1 MSTESINTF
10 NNVGKKW
17 SDDDIE
23 LLKNNYTNNNFSV
36 YKLSIIHHRTMYA
49 ILCQLKKMNI
59 INNLEEAT
67 GYNEYIE
74 FRDKEKESLNHIKN
88 DLFKT
93 DYLEN
98 NLSLEDLATKYNLSN
113 IQVLKK
119 LAKSDILKESD
130 KAIYE
135 ETITNKQERT
145 EKLDA
150 MYTDIQVLKTDIEQ
164 IKNDMKEFKNTFN
177 KLINILTKK

>member
-17 SDDDIE
+17 SDEDIE
-23 LLKNNYTNNNFSV
+23 LLKINYTDNNLSV
-36 YKLSIIHHRTMYA
+36 HKLSIMYHRTMYA
-49 ILCQLKKMNI
+49 ILCQLKKLNI
-59 INNLEEAT
+59 IENLENAT

-74 FRDKEKESLNHIKN
+74 LREEEKESLNHLKN

-98 NLSLEDLATKYNLSN
+98 NLSIYELSSKYNLN
-113 IQVLKK
+113 NEQVLKK
-119 LAKSDILKESD
+119 LYKSDILKEAD

-135 ETITNKQERT
+135 ETIANKKD
-145 EKLDA
+145 KLDN
-150 MYTDIQVLKTDIEQ
+150 MYNDIQVLKTDINE
-164 IKNDMKEFKNTFN
+164 IKTDIKEFKNIFN
-177 KLINILTKK
+177 KLIGILTKK

>member
-17 SDDDIE
+17 SDEDIE
-23 LLKNNYTNNNFSV
+23 LLKINYTDKNLSV
-36 YKLSIIHHRTMYA
+36 HKLSIMCQRTMYA
-49 ILCQLKKMNI
+49 ILCQLKKLNI
-59 INNLEEAT
+59 IENLENAN

-74 FRDKEKESLNHIKN
+74 LRDTEKEKLNDIKN
-88 DLFKT
+88 NIFKN

-98 NLSLEDLATKYNLSN
+98 NLSLDELSSKYNLSN
-113 IQVLKK
+113 KKVLKK
-119 LAKSDILKESD
+119 LFKYDILKESD
-130 KAIYE
+130 KTIYE

-150 MYTDIQVLKTDIEQ
+150 MYNDIQIMKTDIEQ
-164 IKNDMKEFKNTFN
+164 IKTDMQEFKNTFN
-177 KLINILTKK
+177 KLINILMKK

>member
-23 LLKNNYTNNNFSV
+23 LLKDNYTNNNFSV

-74 FRDKEKESLNHIKN
+74 LKSIESKNIKN
-88 DLFKT
+88 IKIDQFKN

-119 LAKSDILKESD
+119 LFKYDILKESD
-130 KAIYE
+130 KPIYE

-150 MYTDIQVLKTDIEQ
+150 MYNDIQIMKTDIEQ

>member
-23 LLKNNYTNNNFSV
+23 LLKNNYTNNNLSV
-36 YKLSIIHHRTMYA
+36 HKLSIIHHRTMYA
-49 ILCQLKKMNI
+49 ILCQLKKLNI
-59 INNLEEAT
+59 IENLENAN

-74 FRDKEKESLNHIKN
+74 LRDKEKENLNHIKN
-88 DLFKT
+88 DQFKN

-119 LAKSDILKESD
+119 LFKYDILKESD
-130 KAIYE
+130 KPIYE
-135 ETITNKQERT
+135 ETITNKT
-145 EKLDA
+145 EKIDL
-150 MYTDIQVLKTDIEQ
+150 MYTDIQIMKTDIEQ

-177 KLINILTKK
+177 KLINILMKK

>member
-17 SDDDIE
+17 SDEDIE
-23 LLKNNYTNNNFSV
+23 LLKINYTDKNLSV
-36 YKLSIIHHRTMYA
+36 HTLSIMCQRTMYA
-49 ILCQLKKMNI
+49 ILCQLKKLNI
-59 INNLEEAT
+59 IENLENAN

-74 FRDKEKESLNHIKN
+74 FRDKEKEKLNDIKN
-88 DLFKT
+88 NIFKN

-98 NLSLEDLATKYNLSN
+98 NLSLDELSSKYNLSN
-113 IQVLKK
+113 KKVLKK
-119 LAKSDILKESD
+119 LFKYDILKESD

-135 ETITNKQERT
+135 ESITNKQERT

-150 MYTDIQVLKTDIEQ
+150 MHNDIQVMKTDIEQ